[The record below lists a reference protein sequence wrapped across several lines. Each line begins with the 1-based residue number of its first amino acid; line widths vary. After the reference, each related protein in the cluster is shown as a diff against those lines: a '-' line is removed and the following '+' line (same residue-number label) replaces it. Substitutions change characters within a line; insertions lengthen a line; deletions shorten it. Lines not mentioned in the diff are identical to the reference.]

1 MCEADVVRELSM
13 RAAVYEGPGNIRIE
27 QVPDPEIELDTD
39 AVVRVTAAGICGSDL
54 WSYRG
59 YGTRQPGARIG
70 HEFVGVVEDVGDEV
84 RMIRR
89 GDLVIS
95 PFTWSDGTCEYC
107 LHGLHTSCVDGGV
120 YGEPGHDGA
129 QGEAVRVPH
138 ADGTLLV
145 VPAALRG
152 ADTALLPLCDVLP
165 ASHHA
170 ARVAGVGF
178 GQTVAIVGDGAVG
191 LTAVLAARRL
201 GAERIVVIGHHEER
215 LELATRLGATD
226 TVLGRGQEAIEQ
238 AISLTGGAHAVLEC
252 VGAQGSFDLAIA
264 VARDGATI
272 GYVGIPH
279 LVEGL
284 DVTRFFSRNI
294 GLRGGLAPA
303 RAYLPELLADIAA
316 GNLDASA
323 VMDSTVDLEGV
334 PDGYVA
340 MDSRKALKV
349 AVTI

>member
-1 MCEADVVRELSM
+1 M
-13 RAAVYEGPGNIRIE
+13 RAAVFEGPGNIRIE
-27 QVPDPEIELDTD
+27 QVRDPEIELDTD
-39 AVVRVTAAGICGSDL
+39 AVVRITAAGICGSDL

-70 HEFVGVVEDVGDEV
+70 HEFVGVVEDVGAEV
-84 RMIRR
+84 RTLRR

-107 LHGLHTSCVDGGV
+107 LHGLHSSCVDGGV

-145 VPAALRG
+145 VPPVLRG
-152 ADTALLPLCDVLP
+152 AEPQLLPLCDVLP
-165 ASHHA
+165 AGYYA
-170 ARVAGVGF
+170 ARSAGVGF
-178 GQTVAIVGDGAVG
+178 GHTVAVIGDGAVALCG
-191 LTAVLAARRL
+191 VIAARRL

-215 LELATRLGATD
+215 LELARRLGATE
-226 TVLGRGQEAIEQ
+226 TVCGRGEEAVEQ

-252 VGAQGSFDLAIA
+252 VGAQSALDTAVA
-264 VARDGATI
+264 VARDGAII
-272 GYVGIPH
+272 GYVGMPQ

-284 DVTRFFSRNI
+284 NVARLFSRNI
-294 GLRGGLAPA
+294 GLRGGLTPV
-303 RAYLPELLADIAA
+303 RAYLPELMAEVAN
-316 GNLDASA
+316 GNLDGG
-323 VMDSTVDLEGV
+323 VVFDSTVDLEGV

-340 MDSRKALKV
+340 MDSRKAIKV
-349 AVTI
+349 RITL

>member
-1 MCEADVVRELSM
+1 M
-13 RAAVYEGPGNIRIE
+13 RAAVFEGPGNIRIE

-39 AVVRVTAAGICGSDL
+39 AVVRITAAGICGSDL

-70 HEFVGVVEDVGDEV
+70 HEFVGVVEDVGAEV
-84 RMIRR
+84 RMVRR
-89 GDLVIS
+89 GDVVIS

-107 LHGLHTSCVDGGV
+107 VHGQHSSCVDGGV

-145 VPAALRG
+145 VPPVLRG
-152 ADTALLPLCDVLP
+152 AEAQLLPLCDVLP
-165 ASHHA
+165 AGYHA
-170 ARVAGVGF
+170 ARSAGVGY
-178 GQTVAIVGDGAVG
+178 GQTVAVIGDGAVALSG
-191 LTAVLAARRL
+191 VIAARRL
-201 GAERIVVIGHHEER
+201 GADRIVVIGHHEER
-215 LELATRLGATD
+215 LELASRLGAAE
-226 TVLGRGQEAIEQ
+226 TVCGRGEEAVEQ

-252 VGAQGSFDLAIA
+252 VGAQSALDTAVA

-272 GYVGIPH
+272 GYVGMPH

-284 DVTRFFSRNI
+284 NVARLFSRNI
-294 GLRGGLAPA
+294 GLRGGLTPA
-303 RAYLPELLADIAA
+303 RAYLPELMGEVAN
-316 GNLDASA
+316 GHLDAS
-323 VMDSTVDLEGV
+323 VVIDSAVDLEGL

-349 AVTI
+349 RVTI

>member
-1 MCEADVVRELSM
+1 M
-13 RAAVYEGPGNIRIE
+13 RAAVFEGPGNIRIE
-27 QVPDPEIELDTD
+27 QVPDAELELDTD

-70 HEFVGVVEDVGDEV
+70 HEFVGVVEDVGAEV
-84 RMIRR
+84 RTVRR

-145 VPAALRG
+145 VPPALRG
-152 ADTALLPLCDVLP
+152 ADQDLLPLCDVLP
-165 ASHHA
+165 TGYHA
-170 ARVAGVGF
+170 ARSAGVGY
-178 GQTVAIVGDGAVG
+178 GQTVAVVGDGAVG
-191 LTAVLAARRL
+191 LCGVIAAKRL
-201 GAERIVVIGHHEER
+201 GAERIVMIGHHEAR
-215 LELATRLGATD
+215 LELASQLGATD
-226 TVLGRGQEAIEQ
+226 TVCGRGEEAVEQ

-252 VGAQGSFDLAIA
+252 VGAQTALDTAVA
-264 VARDGATI
+264 VARDGAII

-284 DVTRFFSRNI
+284 DVARLFSRNI

-303 RAYLPELLADIAA
+303 RAYLPELMTEMAA
-316 GNLDASA
+316 GNLDAS
-323 VMDSTVDLEGV
+323 VVIDSTVDLEGV

-340 MDSRKALKV
+340 MDSRKSIKV
-349 AVTI
+349 SVMI